1 MSIHKSLRFKLILT
15 GSEPLKKLIPILLY
29 TKVINFNNGLAINHL
44 LEWTMFL
51 DNQICLELINVIIF
65 DK

>member
-1 MSIHKSLRFKLILT
+1 LGVQMSIHKSLRFKLILT

-44 LEWTMFL
+44 LE
-51 DNQICLELINVIIF
+51 
-65 DK
+65 